1 MKERITPHLR
11 ALIDAGSEAIRN
23 QFIKIKKKLTK
34 KKFSTL
40 DPLGEEEKYS
50 PVKGLVHKYKRTA
63 LIKVSNRCAAHCQFC
78 TRCRD
83 IGSSDGDLS
92 KEDILNIANYIREH
106 TEIYEVILSG
116 GDPFF
121 TPNITF
127 AFLELLEPIKS
138 VKVIRIG
145 TRLPVHAPDSFNN
158 VRIQEVLERVERLT
172 KFTNPVYIL
181 IHFNHPDEITPS
193 VERVIW
199 MLRQRGITLFS
210 QTVFLS
216 GVNYF
221 DSSTDS
227 DVGISVKILDALFTK
242 LHQLGV
248 IPYYIYRCDY
258 VEGLE
263 HFVVPFLKE
272 VRIMHKLEGL
282 LPGLALPQYVIDA
295 PGGRGKIRV
304 PSLSW
309 FRRIP
314 RTFRD
319 IDGKRIK
326 I

>member
-11 ALIDAGSEAIRN
+11 ALINAGSEAIKN
-23 QFIKIKKKLTK
+23 QFVKMKQTITK
-34 KKFSTL
+34 KKFPTL

-50 PVKGLVHKYKRTA
+50 PVKGLVHKYTRVA
-63 LIKVSNRCAAHCQFC
+63 LIKVSNRCGGHCQFC
-78 TRCRD
+78 TRCRE
-83 IGSSDGDLS
+83 IGSADGDLT
-92 KEDILNIANYIREH
+92 KEDIINIINYIKEH

-121 TPNITF
+121 TPNVTF
-127 AFLELLEPIKS
+127 TFLELLEPIKS
-138 VKVIRIG
+138 VKVIRVG
-145 TRLPVHAPDSFNN
+145 TRLPVHAPESFNN
-158 VRIQEVLERVERLT
+158 VRIQEVLERVEKLN

-199 MLRQRGITLFS
+199 MLRQKGITLLS

-216 GVNYF
+216 RVNYF
-221 DSSTDS
+221 PNNDS
-227 DVGISVKILDALFTK
+227 DIETSVKILDILFTK
-242 LHQLGV
+242 LHCLGI

-258 VEGLE
+258 VNGLE
-263 HFVVPFLKE
+263 HFVVPFFKE
-272 VRIMHKLEGL
+272 VKIMHKLEGL

-309 FRRIP
+309 FKRIP
-314 RTFRD
+314 HTFRD
-319 IDGKRIK
+319 IDGKVIK

>member
-11 ALIDAGSEAIRN
+11 TLIGAGNEAIKN
-23 QFIKIKKKLTK
+23 QFIKIKRKFSK

-50 PVKGLVHKYKRTA
+50 PIKGLVHKYKRTV
-63 LIKVSNRCAAHCQFC
+63 LVKVSSRCAAHCRFC
-78 TRCRD
+78 TRYRD
-83 IGSSDGDLS
+83 IGYSDGDLS
-92 KEDILNIANYIREH
+92 KDDILNIIEYIKER

-127 AFLELLEPIKS
+127 KFLELLEPIKS

-158 VRIQEVLERVERLT
+158 VRIQEVLERVEKLT

-181 IHFNHPDEITPS
+181 IHFNHPDEITSS

-199 MLRQRGITLFS
+199 MLRQRGITLLS
-210 QTVFLS
+210 QTVFLR

-221 DSSTDS
+221 NNNVDS
-227 DVGISVKILDALFTK
+227 DIEISVKILDTLFTK
-242 LHQLGV
+242 LHWLGV
-248 IPYYIYRCDY
+248 MPYYIYRCDY

-263 HFVVPFLKE
+263 YFVVPFLKE
-272 VRIMHKLEGL
+272 VKIMHKLEKL

-309 FRRIP
+309 FNRIP
-314 RTFRD
+314 RAFRD
-319 IDGKRIK
+319 IDGRRIK
-326 I
+326 L